1 MIHGRRRRA
10 NRSESLGGR
19 FVSMW
24 ISPAFASRMGQRA
37 GARTRRRRMSD
48 AEYLIERA
56 HQELNAAISAQN
68 LRVRQVHLELADA
81 YTSRLYELKRAER
94 KREIV
99 RQAIPRRRRKAR
111 R

>member
-37 GARTRRRRMSD
+37 GARTRMSD

>member
-1 MIHGRRRRA
+1 
-10 NRSESLGGR
+10 
-19 FVSMW
+19 
-24 ISPAFASRMGQRA
+24 
-37 GARTRRRRMSD
+37 MSD

-56 HQELNAAISAQN
+56 HQELNAAISTQN